1 MTATPLRRNRDFLL
15 LWSGQALSVLGSR
28 VSSVAYPLLVLE
40 MTGSP
45 STAAFV
51 GFAGTAPYLLLQLP
65 AGALADRYNRRRLM
79 IACDCVR
86 ALALLSV
93 VVALVAGEL
102 TVPQLMV
109 VAFVEGSMFVAF
121 SAAES
126 SAVAHLVPPE
136 QVAMALS
143 QNEART
149 RGAGMAGPPLGGILF
164 GIARALPFL
173 ADAVSYLASLA
184 SLLAIR
190 REFESASERP
200 RDGLLREIRLG
211 IRWLLGH
218 PFLRDTALVVA
229 GSNMLFEARILVLIV
244 LAKEHGASSGTVGL
258 MLAGSGVGGV
268 AGAAIAPW
276 LQRRI
281 SPRTVVIGANWVWAA
296 LFPLFAVFDTPLA
309 LGVVL
314 AACSFVGPAWNV
326 VLGAYSLA
334 LVPDELRGRVS
345 SVDLLIAF
353 GAIPL
358 GSLLAAGLL
367 AALSPSGASAA
378 LAVLM
383 LAVAIAAVAA
393 PSVRHAPP
401 LPGARHRHGS
411 VTSAEQGA

>member
-1 MTATPLRRNRDFLL
+1 VTAPPLRRNRDFLL

-28 VSSVAYPLLVLE
+28 VSAVAYPLLVLE

-79 IACDCVR
+79 IACDSVR

-102 TVPQLMV
+102 TVSQLMV
-109 VAFVEGSMFVAF
+109 AAFVEGAMFVAF

-126 SAVAHLVPPE
+126 SAVVHIVPPE

-143 QNEART
+143 QNEARM
-149 RGAGMAGPPLGGILF
+149 RAAGMAGPPLGGILF
-164 GIARALPFL
+164 GLARSLPFL
-173 ADAVSYLASLA
+173 ADAVSYLASLGT
-184 SLLAIR
+184 LLAIR
-190 REFESASERP
+190 REFESAPERSH
-200 RDGLLREIRLG
+200 DGLVHEIRLG
-211 IRWLLGH
+211 VRWLLGH
-218 PFLRDTALVVA
+218 AFMRDTALLVA
-229 GSNMLFEARILVLIV
+229 GSNMLFQALVLVLIV
-244 LAKEHGASSGTVGL
+244 LAKDHGASSGTVGL

-268 AGAAIAPW
+268 AGSLAAPW

-296 LFPLFAVFDTPLA
+296 LFPLFAVLDRPLA
-309 LGVVL
+309 LGAVF
-314 AACSFVGPAWNV
+314 AAAAFVGPAWNV
-326 VLGAYSLA
+326 VLGAYQLA

-353 GAIPL
+353 GAIPV

-367 AALSPSGASAA
+367 SAFSPSGAA
-378 LAVLM
+378 AVLAGIM

-393 PSVRHAPP
+393 PSIRHAPP
-401 LPGARHRHGS
+401 LSGAGPRRAAPA
-411 VTSAEQGA
+411 SAEQRA